1 MVRSEQV
8 GQTSRLEEDLGGCYE
23 VQSAEVL
30 PREVSGESDRLVS
43 RTDKNVHYRR
53 TSGND
58 SCPIFQ
64 YRGNLET
71 ISSQSIC
78 LRLIRRCPR
87 VWWCFRWSRQ

>member
-43 RTDKNVHYRR
+43 RTDK
-53 TSGND
+53 
-58 SCPIFQ
+58 
-64 YRGNLET
+64 
-71 ISSQSIC
+71 
-78 LRLIRRCPR
+78 
-87 VWWCFRWSRQ
+87 